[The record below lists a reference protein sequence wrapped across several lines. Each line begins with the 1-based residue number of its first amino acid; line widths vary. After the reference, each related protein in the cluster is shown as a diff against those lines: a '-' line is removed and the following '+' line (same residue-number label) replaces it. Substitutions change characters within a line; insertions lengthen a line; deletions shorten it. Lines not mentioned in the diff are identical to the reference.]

1 MRMIHLVLVGA
12 FAMLLAPAPTH
23 ADEAAVRQASAALVQ
38 AWNRHDTKAWSAHL
52 AEDTWY
58 TDVDDTY
65 ERYKGRDLA
74 VGRFSYSVE
83 NSDLQW
89 DVVRMKTRP
98 DGVVSVVIVERLSML
113 PKTDGKYKSVY
124 TNDPS
129 IARWRRDADGHWR
142 VVYFTSHKG
151 RALAEIKKDDEGKV
165 AAAPTPAPVS
175 VAARAATGGEPSEYT
190 AFWGRWSQGCNYCH
204 GRPPGLPSSELA
216 SRIVAVG
223 AATLNGA
230 GLRAAMQ
237 RKELGGTMDHIVA
250 DPALSDAALEAVRRY
265 LMDVRDGMLPELLTF
280 DIAGATRELTLR
292 NERSVRDAPATIAL
306 LRVAGPFVIDA
317 ERSTCR
323 SGATL
328 AGQSACQVVLRAAPD
343 AAPSVAGTLELQLA
357 PSKDLEPRTRST
369 TLRVAGG

>member
-1 MRMIHLVLVGA
+1 M
-12 FAMLLAPAPTH
+12 
-23 ADEAAVRQASAALVQ
+23 
-38 AWNRHDTKAWSAHL
+38 
-52 AEDTWY
+52 
-58 TDVDDTY
+58 
-65 ERYKGRDLA
+65 
-74 VGRFSYSVE
+74 
-83 NSDLQW
+83 
-89 DVVRMKTRP
+89 TR
-98 DGVVSVVIVERLSML
+98 E
-113 PKTDGKYKSVY
+113 
-124 TNDPS
+124 
-129 IARWRRDADGHWR
+129 
-142 VVYFTSHKG
+142 
-151 RALAEIKKDDEGKV
+151 KV
-165 AAAPTPAPVS
+165 AAAPTPAAVS
-175 VAARAATGGEPSEYT
+175 AAPRVATGGEPSEYT